1 MESTIS
7 PETITLP
14 PLTRQVCLLAL
25 GGLTRVRLGL
35 KPKPEAMQALEHLE
49 HLLDSHCYDFSFAQ
63 LLECVKDKPDFFI
76 LNSGSPKRHLAVV
89 AAQSQALGSK

>member
-1 MESTIS
+1 MEITIDS
-7 PETITLP
+7 ETITLP

-49 HLLDSHCYDFSFAQ
+49 QVLDSHCYDFSFSE
-63 LLECVKDKPDFFI
+63 LLGAKT
-76 LNSGSPKRHLAVV
+76 
-89 AAQSQALGSK
+89 